1 MSQNTRESLSAL
13 MDGESEELEL
23 RRVLKALPDDGD
35 AADTWRRYHL
45 ARSLMQRDHGVDTRV
60 DMSAGIMARLSDEP
74 APLVEGARETAAA
87 RPARAPRVSLMRGA
101 GVAAAVSL
109 MVITGVQYLGGS
121 AGGGAVTTPDAT
133 GELANAGNGGN
144 QVDVDAAL
152 AQPASLAASG
162 APAAGSSNMPMFE
175 PTPFRL
181 SGETRR
187 PGLMT
192 VSDSGFA
199 SSPMGTSGVAQQAAP
214 MEDDQVRLLQSYL
227 QQHAHGAAYSNSD
240 SWLPLTRSSA
250 MSDALGR

>member
-45 ARSLMQRDHGVDTRV
+45 ARSLMQRDHGVDISV
-60 DMSAGIMARLSDEP
+60 DLSAGIMARLSDEP
-74 APLVEGARETAAA
+74 APLVDDTREPAAA
-87 RPARAPRVSLMRGA
+87 RPARTPRVSLMRGA

-133 GELANAGNGGN
+133 GELANAGNGGS
-144 QVDVDAAL
+144 QVGASL
-152 AQPASLAASG
+152 AQPASLAATG

-187 PGLMT
+187 SGLMT

-199 SSPMGTSGVAQQAAP
+199 SSPMGTPGVTQQAAP